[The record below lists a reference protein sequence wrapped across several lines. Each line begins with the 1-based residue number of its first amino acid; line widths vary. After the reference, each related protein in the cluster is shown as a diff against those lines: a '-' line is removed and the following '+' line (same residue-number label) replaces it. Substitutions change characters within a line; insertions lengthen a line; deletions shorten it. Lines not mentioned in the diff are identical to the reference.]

1 MKPASSCTS
10 YVGTQSL
17 GLSVVDRIVKIYSL
31 PARWAL
37 VPLLAIVP
45 SAFAGTVTITSPA
58 NGSMDNSAVHVHA
71 TYTGGT
77 GTATYMKMWI
87 DHNPSTVEHSTNAF
101 DTTTA
106 LSDGPHLIEVQ
117 ALDPSGAFYVS
128 AANITVVTLAVNPAA
143 TSLPPG
149 GTQQFTY
156 SDNSSSSITWSAT
169 GGSITSGGLYT
180 ASSTTGTFSVTA
192 NDSSANQTT
201 AKMIVAPLHTVT
213 FESPANNSTVSSPL
227 LVQATYN
234 GTVVATYM
242 KLWIDHV
249 AGLVQQNTNSFVT
262 SVYLAGGAHLI
273 EVQALDPATGLV
285 YTSGVNITVPGG
297 TGGGSLNYTTWKND
311 NMRSGQQLN
320 ETILT
325 PSNVNSTHFGVL
337 YTNPLDGAVF
347 AQPLYVSNLSI
358 GGGTH
363 NVVFVATESN
373 SVYAID
379 ADHFDTSRHGNVYWH
394 KVLMPPGAT
403 AVPQS
408 KVRSTIFP
416 HIGITGTPVIDP
428 VAGTLYV
435 VTETLESGTV
445 VFRLHALSLTT
456 GGEQH
461 GGPVGISTS
470 GFQPLEQ
477 LQRPGLLLAY
487 GNLYIAFGSQGD
499 NMPYHGW
506 VFSHSPTTLAKINVW
521 NATPTGKESAIW
533 MGGSGIA
540 SDGNGYIYVM
550 TSNGDWDGVSNFG
563 ESFVK
568 LHSDLSS
575 VYDYFTPYQQ
585 ATFSADDQD
594 VGSGGMLLLPPQP
607 GAIPNEAVGCGK
619 PRAIYLVD
627 RDNMGKS
634 QTNTN
639 DQIVQEVDNAVG
651 GLSGHQAPDA
661 CFMTPAYWQG
671 NLYFG
676 ANNDN
681 LRAFNMYLDSTDNK
695 TKICAVSTSTVTCK
709 TSKSPNLF
717 GFPGAQPVVSSNK
730 SSNGI
735 VWAIQYSPFSSSGGV
750 TPTAVLYAY
759 SATNLANQLYQSSNL
774 GSAAKFAVPTVI
786 NGKVYVGTASSLYAF
801 ASH

>member
-1 MKPASSCTS
+1 MLPATLSTSDVKHSMHVSVGCTTIPKTS
-10 YVGTQSL
+10 P
-17 GLSVVDRIVKIYSL
+17 YSL
-31 PARWAL
+31 WCAFL
-37 VPLLAIVP
+37 FMVAIVP
-45 SAFAGTVTITSPA
+45 GAFAGTVTISSPV
-58 NGSMDNSAVHVHA
+58 NGSMVNSPVHVHA
-71 TYTGGT
+71 TYSGGT

-87 DHNPSTVEHSTNAF
+87 DHNPSTVEHTTNVF
-101 DTTTA
+101 DTTTS
-106 LSDGPHLIEVQ
+106 LSNGPHLIEVQ
-117 ALDPSGAFYVS
+117 ALDPSGTFYVS
-128 AANITVVTLAVNPAA
+128 AANITVATLAVNPPA

-156 SDNSSSSITWSAT
+156 SDTASSSITWTAT
-169 GGSITSGGLYT
+169 GGSISSGGLYT

-192 NDSSANQTT
+192 TDSAGNKTT
-201 AKMIVAPLHTVT
+201 AKMVIAPLHTVT
-213 FESPANNSTVSSPL
+213 IENPANNSTVTSPV
-227 LVQATYN
+227 LVHATYN
-234 GTVVATYM
+234 GTVIATYM
-242 KLWIDHV
+242 KLWVDHV
-249 AGLVQQNTNSFVT
+249 AGLVQHNTNSFTT
-262 SVYLAGGAHLI
+262 SLYLASGPHLI
-273 EVQALDPATGLV
+273 EVQASDPSTGLI

-297 TGGGSLNYTTWKND
+297 GGGGSLNYTTWKND
-311 NMRSGQQLN
+311 NFRTGQQLK

-337 YTNPLDGAVF
+337 YSNSVDGAVF
-347 AQPLYVSNLSI
+347 AQPLYVSSLSI

-379 ADHFDTSRHGNVYWH
+379 ADNFDANHHGIVYWH
-394 KVLMPPGAT
+394 KVLMPAGAT
-403 AVPQS
+403 PVPQS
-408 KVRSTIFP
+408 TVGSTIYP

-428 VAGTLYV
+428 AAGTLYV
-435 VTETLESGTV
+435 VTETLESSTA

-456 GGEQH
+456 GSEKN
-461 GGPVGISTS
+461 GGPVGITAS

-499 NMPYHGW
+499 HQPFHGW
-506 VFSHSPTTLAKINVW
+506 IFSYSPSTLARNNTW
-521 NATPTGKESAIW
+521 NSTATGKESAIW
-533 MGGSGIA
+533 MGGSGVA
-540 SDGNGYIYVM
+540 ADGNGYIYVM

-568 LHSDLSS
+568 LHSDLSG

-585 ATFSADDQD
+585 ATFSSKDQD
-594 VGSGGMLLLPPQP
+594 VGSGGMLLLPAQS
-607 GAIPNEAVGCGK
+607 GAVPNEVVGCGK

-627 RDNMGKS
+627 RDNMGKF

-639 DQIVQEVDNAVG
+639 SQIVQEVDNAVG
-651 GLSGHQAPDA
+651 GLSGHQSPDA

-681 LRAFNMYLDSTDNK
+681 LKKFNLYVDSTDNT
-695 TKICAVSTSTVTCK
+695 TKICATSTCSI
-709 TSKSPNLF
+709 SKSPNVF
-717 GFPGAQPVVSSNK
+717 GFPGTNPAVSSNG

-735 VWAIQYSPFSSSGGV
+735 VWAVEYSGFSPSGS
-750 TPTAVLYAY
+750 TILHAY
-759 SATNLANQLYQSSNL
+759 SATGLGTELYHSSGL
-774 GSAAKFAVPTVI
+774 GAGAKFVVPTVI
-786 NGKVYVGTASSLYAF
+786 NGKVYVGTASALYAF